1 MAAIR
6 VTRYSWFWKKKP
18 GESEYTVS
26 WKNPINQVV
35 CSMDVKIIGEEQ
47 ELSSALSQAAND
59 LKKMYPTVFKSMS
72 DNEQA
77 VVTIDMPSV
86 QSLDDDGLEMERQD
100 EDIVEFWKGG
110 EEI

>member
-1 MAAIR
+1 MAVTR

-18 GESEYTVS
+18 GDGEYTVS

-35 CSMDVKIIGEEQ
+35 CSMDVKIIGGEQ
-47 ELSSALSQAAND
+47 ELTSALSQAAND
-59 LKKMYPTVFKSMS
+59 LKQIYPTVFRSMS

-77 VVTIDMPSV
+77 VVIIDTPSV